1 MQADHLDGNA
11 LAGPLAEIFTADVSA
26 AVSRCAACGL
36 TGPVA
41 SLRVYDRAP
50 GLVARCPGC
59 EEVVLR
65 LVLSPD
71 AAWLDLRGAVTLR
84 IPLGGTSPGAV
95 AADEG
100 GQPGADR

>member
-1 MQADHLDGNA
+1 MQADYLDGNA
-11 LAGPLAEIFTADVSA
+11 LAGPLAEIFAADVSA
-26 AVSRCAACGL
+26 AVSRCAACGQ

-65 LVLSPD
+65 LVRSPD
-71 AAWLDLRGAVTLR
+71 SAWLDLRGAVTLR
-84 IPLGGTSPGAV
+84 IPLRDGTGP
-95 AADEG
+95 G
-100 GQPGADR
+100 GQR